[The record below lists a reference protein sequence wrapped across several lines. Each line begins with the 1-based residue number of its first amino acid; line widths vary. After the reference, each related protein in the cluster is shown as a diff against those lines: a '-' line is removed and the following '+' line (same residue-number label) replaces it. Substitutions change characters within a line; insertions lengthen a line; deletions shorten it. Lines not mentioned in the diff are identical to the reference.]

1 MEGTQS
7 MISDVSGS
15 EFSQRQMID
24 TPVSVT
30 TNRRTLYE
38 ER

>member
-1 MEGTQS
+1 MEGAQS
-7 MISDVSGS
+7 MISDVSES

-24 TPVSVT
+24 TSVSVT
-30 TNRRTLYE
+30 TNRRTLCE